1 MSVYVGKNVS
11 VAITKQTEGDMGA
24 FIAQEVTFEPRVDVE
39 AVDALGSDTVQY
51 WAGGLRSYQG
61 TLREMLKVGEDGK
74 KQLERTPALQSG
86 FEEYTVKLS
95 WDGGTGKKI
104 TVELTGC
111 IFPEVTVNSR
121 KNEPSTITARF
132 RAKSATVSIA

>member
-1 MSVYVGKNVS
+1 MSVYVGKNVG
-11 VAITKQTEGDMGA
+11 VVITKQTEGDMGA
-24 FIAQEVTFEPRVDVE
+24 YIAQEVTFEPRIDVE

-51 WAGGLRSYQG
+51 WAGGLKTYQG
-61 TLREMLKVGEDGK
+61 TLREMFKVGQDGK

-95 WDGGTGKKI
+95 WDGGTGNKI

-111 IFPEVTVNSR
+111 IFPEVTVNAR

>member
-1 MSVYVGKNVS
+1 MSVYVGKNVN
-11 VAITKQTEGDMGA
+11 VTITKTQEGDMGA

>member
-11 VAITKQTEGDMGA
+11 VTITKTQEGDMGA

-74 KQLERTPALQSG
+74 KQLERAPALQSG
-86 FEEYTVKLS
+86 FEEYTVKLI

>member
-1 MSVYVGKNVS
+1 MSVYVGKNVN
-11 VAITKQTEGDMGA
+11 VTITKTQEGDMGA
-24 FIAQEVTFEPRVDVE
+24 YIAQEVTFEPRIDVE

-51 WAGGLRSYQG
+51 WAGGLKTYQG
-61 TLREMLKVGEDGK
+61 TLREMFKVGPDGK
-74 KQLERTPALQSG
+74 KQLERMPALQSG
-86 FEEYTVKLS
+86 FEEYTVKLV
-95 WDGGTGKKI
+95 WDGGTGSKI

-111 IFPEVTVNSR
+111 IFPEVTVNAR

>member
-11 VAITKQTEGDMGA
+11 VTITKQTEGDMGA
-24 FIAQEVTFEPRVDVE
+24 FIAQEVTFEPRVEVE

-51 WAGGLRSYQG
+51 WSTGLKTYQG
-61 TLREMLKVGEDGK
+61 TLREMFKVGEDGK
-74 KQLERTPALQSG
+74 KQLERTPAFQSSL
-86 FEEYTVKLS
+86 EEYTVKLS

-111 IFPEVTVNSR
+111 IFPEVTVNNR
-121 KNEPSTITARF
+121 ANDRSTVSSRF